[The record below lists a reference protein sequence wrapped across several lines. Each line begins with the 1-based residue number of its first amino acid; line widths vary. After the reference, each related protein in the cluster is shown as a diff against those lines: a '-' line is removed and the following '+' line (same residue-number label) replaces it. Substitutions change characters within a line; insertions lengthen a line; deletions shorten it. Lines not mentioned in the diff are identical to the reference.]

1 MVAGKWSKTLAA
13 DVYPRAAIVAL
24 GAGFGQCC
32 YLRLELEAKDVQSV
46 SLDFD

>member
-24 GAGFGQCC
+24 GAGFRAVLLFEVG
-32 YLRLELEAKDVQSV
+32 AGG
-46 SLDFD
+46 